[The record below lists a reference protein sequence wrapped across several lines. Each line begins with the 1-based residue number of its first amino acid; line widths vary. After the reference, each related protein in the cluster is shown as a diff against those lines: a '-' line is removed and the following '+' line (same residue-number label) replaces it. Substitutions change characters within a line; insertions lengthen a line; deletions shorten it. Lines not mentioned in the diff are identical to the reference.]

1 MKTKLEIQSV
11 KPLAW
16 FALNLLIG
24 LGMASLIA
32 RPSIAQVTNVDP
44 FSDTQSKDGLSDI
57 FSNRNDSSGASTS
70 VLNLIQRLTTGG
82 TNAADFQAQQ
92 QQNLD
97 DAAAQ
102 FKAQQRQRI
111 QGQPSSVTPAPIQVV
126 PPVNGTTQTP

>member
-16 FALNLLIG
+16 FALNILIG

-44 FSDTQSKDGLSDI
+44 FKDTQSKDGLSDI
-57 FSNRNDSSGASTS
+57 FSNRNDGSTTG
-70 VLNLIQRLTTGG
+70 VLDLIQRVIRGG
-82 TNAADFQAQQ
+82 TNSGDFQAEQ

-97 DAAAQ
+97 DAAAR

-111 QGQPSSVTPAPIQVV
+111 QGQPSSVAPASIQVV
-126 PPVNGTTQTP
+126 PPVNGTTPTP

>member
-1 MKTKLEIQSV
+1 MKTKLEIQSI

-16 FALNLLIG
+16 FTLNLFMG
-24 LGMASLIA
+24 LGMASLMA

-44 FSDTQSKDGLSDI
+44 FRDTQSKDGLSDI
-57 FSNRNDSSGASTS
+57 FSNRSDGSSTS
-70 VLNLIQRLTTGG
+70 VLNLIQRLSTGG
-82 TNAADFQAQQ
+82 TNAADSQAER

-111 QGQPSSVTPAPIQVV
+111 QGQPSSVAPAPVQVM
-126 PPVNGTTQTP
+126 PPVNGTTPTQ

>member
-16 FALNLLIG
+16 VALNFVVG
-24 LGMASLIA
+24 LGMVSLIA
-32 RPSIAQVTNVDP
+32 QPSIAQVTSVDP

-57 FSNRNDSSGASTS
+57 FSNRSDGSSTS
-70 VLNLIQRLTTGG
+70 VLNLIQRLSTGG
-82 TNAADFQAQQ
+82 TNPADFQAQQ

-102 FKAQQRQRI
+102 FRAQQRQRI
-111 QGQPSSVTPAPIQVV
+111 QGQPSSVAPAPIQVV
-126 PPVNGTTQTP
+126 PPATGTAPTP

>member
-1 MKTKLEIQSV
+1 MKTKLESQSV

-16 FALNLLIG
+16 VALNLLIG

-44 FSDTQSKDGLSDI
+44 FKDTQSKDGLSDI
-57 FSNRNDSSGASTS
+57 FSNRSDGSSTS

-102 FKAQQRQRI
+102 FREQQRQRI
-111 QGQPSSVTPAPIQVV
+111 QGQQPQATPSTTQVV
-126 PPVNGTTQTP
+126 PSANGTTPTP